1 MMGCKH
7 NKPYETVVRLV
18 YNYSERERDRGRERI
33 RNTEILF
40 NKAIAPFEGV
50 YKHDK
55 PYKTI
60 HTQ

>member
-1 MMGCKH
+1 MKGCKH
-7 NKPYETVVRLV
+7 NKPYKTVVRLV

-50 YKHDK
+50 CKHNK
-55 PYKTI
+55 PY
-60 HTQ
+60 